1 MASHKNGNVPEN
13 SQNMPGQG
21 LHIHVATETANAWMP
36 KPQWACTGHM
46 TLLCCRG
53 TEAKASFITLLFFKA
68 ISFSIHGARHEAMS
82 MPSDRVQPSLQRMF
96 GLCKV
101 CLCPST
107 PKTHSGQVPSGP
119 LRLAHLGLW
128 QWGLLP
134 IQDTRVGS
142 SSTTYQGPLETRG
155 RWRPLGHGTRTD
167 GR

>member
-82 MPSDRVQPSLQRMF
+82 TPSDRVQPSLQRMF

-119 LRLAHLGLW
+119 LRSLALGTLAVGTTTHPGH
-128 QWGLLP
+128 QGGFQFNYLP
-134 IQDTRVGS
+134 RAPGDQ
-142 SSTTYQGPLETRG
+142 
-155 RWRPLGHGTRTD
+155 RTVAATWS
-167 GR
+167 RHAY